1 MQGSERGRV
10 LVVDDNRLNRLT
22 LSRAIER
29 HGHNVEEAED
39 GRIALRKIRDHDFD
53 VIILDIVM
61 PEIDGHQVLEE
72 LKGDISVRDIP
83 VIVVSAVDD
92 IESIVRC
99 IELGAED
106 YLTKPFNPVILK
118 ARLDTSL
125 SKKRHRDLERAYLQQ
140 ELMLRENEKLATLGR
155 LSAGMAHE
163 LNNPAAAARS
173 GARQI
178 GSSFARIQSDYFGLL
193 ESDLPSTQ
201 VRELRLLDEQA
212 RASVGAHDGLDALT
226 RSDREIG
233 YEQVLSEMGV
243 EEPWRHVSELAYL
256 AVEPV
261 ELRSRLRDFSATQLS
276 RVIPWLGDT
285 ISIYRLNE
293 DIQSSLERVTAIVTA
308 LKSYSHMDQAPVQ
321 DVDIHVGLNS
331 TLSMLNDRIGDQV
344 EVVRDYADDLPRIE
358 AFGSELN
365 QVWTNLLNN
374 ALDALHGV
382 GVIRIRTFRQGH
394 WVVAQIEDSG
404 GGITEE
410 DQARVFDPF
419 FTTKPP
425 GHGTGLGLSVSHNI
439 VVVKHSG
446 EISVTSQPGS
456 TVFEV
461 RLPLE
466 STAREA

>member
-1 MQGSERGRV
+1 MQDSECGRV

-29 HGHNVEEAED
+29 HGHTVEEAED
-39 GRIALRKIRDHDFD
+39 GRVALRMVRDHEFD

-61 PEIDGHQVLEE
+61 PEIDGYQVLEE

-83 VIVVSAVDD
+83 VIVVSAVDE

-178 GSSFARIQSDYFGLL
+178 GISFARIQSDYVGLL
-193 ESDLPSTQ
+193 RSNLSPAQ

-212 RASVGAHDGLDALT
+212 RSCVSAPDGLDALT

-243 EEPWRHVSELAYL
+243 EEPWRHVSELAHL
-256 AVEPV
+256 AVEPE
-261 ELRSRLRDFSATQLS
+261 ELQSRLRDFSATQLS

-308 LKSYSHMDQAPVQ
+308 LKSYSHMDQAPIQ

-374 ALDALHGV
+374 ALDALHGA
-382 GVIRIRTFRQGH
+382 GVIRIRTFCDGQ
-394 WVVAQIEDSG
+394 WVVAQIEDTG

-461 RLPLE
+461 RLPQK
-466 STAREA
+466 